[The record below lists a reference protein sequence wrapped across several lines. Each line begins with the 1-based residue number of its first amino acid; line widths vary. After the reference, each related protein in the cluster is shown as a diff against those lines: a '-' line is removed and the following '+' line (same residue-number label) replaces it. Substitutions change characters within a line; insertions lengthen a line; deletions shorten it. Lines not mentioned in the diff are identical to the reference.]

1 MKAKI
6 EQDEQELAYKIY
18 MTDSLKGIVGMK
30 SRWIDLIDK
39 KPVDNR
45 TGDEIAIDVIQ
56 KAGLIVG
63 GE

>member
-30 SRWIDLIDK
+30 SRWIDLIDR

-45 TGDEIAIDVIQ
+45 TGDEIAVDVIQ
-56 KAGLIVG
+56 KAGLIV
-63 GE
+63 